1 MQCPECKVK
10 AVEQIRLMLM
20 HSGYTMEKY
29 ISFSSRILDTIESLE
44 GSATEN
50 FDQISKDITKM
61 VDTIIKKAL
70 EQSSRAFLCGIRDSN
85 PHGLLH

>member
-1 MQCPECKVK
+1 
-10 AVEQIRLMLM
+10 
-20 HSGYTMEKY
+20 MEKY

-61 VDTIIKKAL
+61 VDTIIKKGMEKNA
-70 EQSSRAFLCGIRDSN
+70 SDI
-85 PHGLLH
+85 H